1 MKHLLKPTLLLVA
14 VALVGISSAQG
25 RRFGMFGGMGGGLQ
39 PVAMLVSR
47 ADVQRD
53 LNVSTDQ
60 KAEIDKAQQE
70 QREAMMERFRSMM
83 AANGGGAPGGSGG
96 GRRGFQMTP
105 EMQAEIDK
113 AMKESD
119 EKVKKIL
126 TADQYK
132 RAHQISIQ
140 LAKNNAI
147 LDESVQKE
155 LGLSEETV
163 KKAKSL
169 REGAQKANG
178 EVFQKIGDQEIERA
192 DGMAIVEKNN
202 KALETELGKL
212 LTEAQAKK
220 LKEMGGAEFK
230 ADEQPQGFRF
240 GGGGR

>member
-1 MKHLLKPTLLLVA
+1 MKHLLKPTIVLVA
-14 VALVGISSAQG
+14 LAVAGLSSAQG
-25 RRFGMFGGMGGGLQ
+25 RQFGMFGRMGGGLQ
-39 PVAMLVSR
+39 PVAMLVGR

-53 LNVSTDQ
+53 LNISNDQ
-60 KAEIDKAQQE
+60 KSEIDKAQQE
-70 QREAMMERFRSMM
+70 QRQAMMERFRSMM
-83 AANGGGAPGGSGG
+83 AANGGGAPGAGGGG
-96 GRRGFQMTP
+96 GRRFQMTP
-105 EMQAEIDK
+105 EMQAEIEK

-119 EKVKKIL
+119 ETVKKIL

-132 RAHQISIQ
+132 RAHQIAIQ

-163 KKAKSL
+163 KKAKAL

-178 EVFQKIGDQEIERA
+178 EVFQKMQEQEIERA
-192 DGMAIVEKNN
+192 DGMAIIEKNN
-202 KALETELGKL
+202 KALDTELGKL
-212 LTEAQAKK
+212 LTKEQADK
-220 LKEMGGAEFK
+220 LKTMGGAEFK